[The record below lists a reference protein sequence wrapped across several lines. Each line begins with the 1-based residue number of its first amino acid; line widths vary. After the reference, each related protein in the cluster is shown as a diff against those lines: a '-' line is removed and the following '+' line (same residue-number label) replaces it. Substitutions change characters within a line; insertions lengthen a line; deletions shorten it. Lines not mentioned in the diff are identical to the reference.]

1 MPETITPVDLPRSSL
16 FGQWHAP
23 EENII
28 WKRAGEA
35 AILLSV
41 ADGHTSLRL
50 RIVGSVPGDAAEF
63 PLEIDIL
70 GLETE
75 IKGEMSGGVFDCR
88 IENPTP
94 IGDITVMFSRSAH
107 ITVEGDERDLSFA
120 LFKLELLE

>member
-1 MPETITPVDLPRSSL
+1 M
-16 FGQWHAP
+16 
-23 EENII
+23 
-28 WKRAGEA
+28 
-35 AILLSV
+35 
-41 ADGHTSLRL
+41 